1 MKIIL
6 KRKLKILGEEN
17 LIKFIYNIELEND
30 NQSFKNFDIGNEE
43 ELIDYLLKNDILS
56 KLDSHKPI
64 YYSLSIYFFSKINN
78 LNEISYENTKMIS
91 HINRKEI
98 TK

>member
-6 KRKLKILGEEN
+6 KRKLNILGEEN
-17 LIKFIYNIELEND
+17 LIKFIFDVKLEND
-30 NQSFKNFDIGNEE
+30 KQSFKNFDIGNEE
-43 ELIDYLLKNDILS
+43 ELIDSLLNDDILS
-56 KLDSHKPI
+56 KLNSHKPI
-64 YYSLSIYFFSKINN
+64 DYSLSVYFFSKINN

-91 HINRKEI
+91 HINREEI

>member
-6 KRKLKILGEEN
+6 KRKLNILGEEN
-17 LIKFIYNIELEND
+17 LIKFIYDVELEND
-30 NQSFKNFDIGNEE
+30 KQSFKNFDIGNEE

-56 KLDSHKPI
+56 KFDSHKPI

-78 LNEISYENTKMIS
+78 LNEISYENTKMVS
-91 HINRKEI
+91 HISRKEVR
-98 TK
+98 K